1 MSGTLRIAVCDP
13 NERGREN
20 LKRYLV
26 GMDRVWLEAEC
37 SRYEFFE
44 EIVSQTQPEAVI
56 INLEGDIQRAL
67 QLVASLRQNV
77 PNCSVIVVSADTDGQ
92 LILRAIRAGASEFL
106 TSPIEI
112 DELVGALDRIGQ
124 SSERQQRGK
133 AGATIAVAGASG
145 GVGCTTLAVNLA
157 CALAREP
164 SHNVVLVDLDLS
176 LGDADVFLDSIPDY
190 TLLDVAQNIYRL
202 DLAMLRKSLTK
213 HASGVYLLPR
223 PVHLEDMNGISGED
237 FKKVIGLL
245 KASFSHLVFDL
256 SKAFNR
262 FDLTAMQMAEHA
274 ILLTQLDLPCL
285 RNVVRLLA
293 SFETLGEI
301 NDRIKIVVNRSGLDK
316 SQISTSSAEETI
328 NRSIFFHIPNN
339 FAVIAECRNNGIPLI
354 THAPKAAVTQSIIEL
369 SEKLC
374 APISVPTSEPEAEK
388 KEKRSWLKFLS
399 K

>member
-13 NERGREN
+13 NERGRES

-44 EIVSQTQPEAVI
+44 EIVTQTKPDAVI
-56 INLEGDIQRAL
+56 INVEGDIDRAL
-67 QLVASLRQNV
+67 QLVSSLRSSI
-77 PNCSVIVVSADTDGQ
+77 PECAVIVVSADSDGQ
-92 LILRAIRAGASEFL
+92 LILRAIRAGAAEFL

-112 DELVGALDRIGQ
+112 EELVGALNRISNSG
-124 SSERQQRGK
+124 ERQQRAKSG
-133 AGATIAVAGASG
+133 GTIAVAGSCG

-157 CALAREP
+157 CALARNA
-164 SHNVVLVDLDLS
+164 SHSVVLVDLDLS

-223 PVHLEDMNGISGED
+223 PVHLDDMNGVSSED

-262 FDLTAMQMAEHA
+262 FDLTAMQMSEHI

-293 SFETLGEI
+293 SFESLGEI
-301 NDRIKIVVNRSGLDK
+301 NDQIKIVVNRSGLDK
-316 SQISTSSAEETI
+316 SQISTASAEETI
-328 NRSIFFHIPNN
+328 NRSIYFHIPNN

-354 THAPKAAVTQSIIEL
+354 TQAPKAAVTQAIVEL
-369 SEKLC
+369 SEKLY
-374 APISVPTSEPEAEK
+374 APALPLADEMRAEK
-388 KEKRSWLKFLS
+388 KEKRGWLKFLS